1 MIKKISLLTCILVI
15 IDQIVKIL
23 VNSYLN
29 YISVIPNFLYL
40 SFQKNY
46 GVAFSMLWN
55 NRVLILIISL
65 LLILFLIY
73 LLNKDYLSK
82 GKNNALLNITY
93 GLLFGGILGN
103 LIDRIVRGYV
113 IDYIGV
119 YIFNYKFPVF
129 NLADSFITIGV
140 ILMIISTFKDDNK
153 AF

>member
-1 MIKKISLLTCILVI
+1 MIKKISILTVILVI
-15 IDQIVKIL
+15 VDQIVKFL
-23 VNSYLN
+23 VSTYLN
-29 YISVIPNFLYL
+29 YIDVIPKFLYL
-40 SFQKNY
+40 SLEKNY

-55 NRVLILIISL
+55 NRLLILIISL

-82 GKNNALLNITY
+82 GKNNKLLNVTY

-129 NLADSFITIGV
+129 NLADSFIMVGV
-140 ILMIISTFKDDNK
+140 ILMIISTFKEEK
-153 AF
+153 RQ

>member
-1 MIKKISLLTCILVI
+1 MIKKISVLTVILVI
-15 IDQIVKIL
+15 VDQVVKFL
-23 VNSYLN
+23 VSTYLN
-29 YISVIPNFLYL
+29 YIDVIPKFLYL
-40 SFQKNY
+40 SLEKNY

-55 NRVLILIISL
+55 NRLLILIISL

-82 GKNNALLNITY
+82 GKNNKLLNVTY

-140 ILMIISTFKDDNK
+140 ILMIISTFKEEK
-153 AF
+153 KQ

>member
-1 MIKKISLLTCILVI
+1 MIKKISVLTVILVI
-15 IDQIVKIL
+15 VDQIVKFL
-23 VNSYLN
+23 VSTYLN
-29 YISVIPNFLYL
+29 YIDVIPKFLYL
-40 SFQKNY
+40 SLEKNY
-46 GVAFSMLWN
+46 GIAFSMLWN
-55 NRVLILIISL
+55 NRLLILIISL

-82 GKNNALLNITY
+82 GKNNKLLNVTY

-129 NLADSFITIGV
+129 NLADSFIMVGV
-140 ILMIISTFKDDNK
+140 ILMIISTFKEEK
-153 AF
+153 KQ

>member
-1 MIKKISLLTCILVI
+1 MIKKISVLTVILVI
-15 IDQIVKIL
+15 VDQVVKFL
-23 VNSYLN
+23 VSTYLN
-29 YISVIPNFLYL
+29 YIDVIPKILYL
-40 SFQKNY
+40 SLEKNY

-55 NRVLILIISL
+55 NRLLILIISL

-82 GKNNALLNITY
+82 GKNNKLLNVTY

-140 ILMIISTFKDDNK
+140 ILMIISTFKEEK
-153 AF
+153 KQ

>member
-1 MIKKISLLTCILVI
+1 MIKKISVLTVILVI
-15 IDQIVKIL
+15 VDQIVKFL
-23 VNSYLN
+23 VSTYLN
-29 YISVIPNFLYL
+29 YIDVIPKFLYL
-40 SFQKNY
+40 SLEKNY

-55 NRVLILIISL
+55 NRLLILIISL

-82 GKNNALLNITY
+82 GKNNKLLNVTY

-140 ILMIISTFKDDNK
+140 ILMIISTFKEEK
-153 AF
+153 KQ

>member
-1 MIKKISLLTCILVI
+1 MIKKISVLTVILVI
-15 IDQIVKIL
+15 VDQVVKFL
-23 VNSYLN
+23 VSTYLN
-29 YISVIPNFLYL
+29 YIDVIPKFLYL
-40 SFQKNY
+40 SLEKNY

-55 NRVLILIISL
+55 NRLLILIISL

-82 GKNNALLNITY
+82 GKNNKLLNVTY

-119 YIFNYKFPVF
+119 YIINYKFPVF

-140 ILMIISTFKDDNK
+140 ILMIISTFKEEK
-153 AF
+153 KQ

>member
-1 MIKKISLLTCILVI
+1 MIKKISILTVILVI
-15 IDQIVKIL
+15 VDQIVKFL
-23 VNSYLN
+23 VSTYLN
-29 YISVIPNFLYL
+29 YIDVIPKFLYL
-40 SFQKNY
+40 SLEKNY

-55 NRVLILIISL
+55 NRLLILIISL

-82 GKNNALLNITY
+82 GKNNKLLNVTY

-140 ILMIISTFKDDNK
+140 ILMIISTFKEEK
-153 AF
+153 KQ

>member
-1 MIKKISLLTCILVI
+1 MIKKISVLTVILVI
-15 IDQIVKIL
+15 VDQIVKFL
-23 VNSYLN
+23 ASTYLN
-29 YISVIPNFLYL
+29 YIDVIPKFLYL
-40 SFQKNY
+40 SLEKNY

-55 NRVLILIISL
+55 NRLLILIISL

-82 GKNNALLNITY
+82 GKNNKLLNVTY

-140 ILMIISTFKDDNK
+140 ILMIISTFKEEK
-153 AF
+153 KQ

>member
-1 MIKKISLLTCILVI
+1 MIKKISVLTVILVI
-15 IDQIVKIL
+15 VDQVVKFL
-23 VNSYLN
+23 VSTYLN
-29 YISVIPNFLYL
+29 YIDVIPKFLYL
-40 SFQKNY
+40 SLEKNY

-55 NRVLILIISL
+55 NRLLILIISL

-82 GKNNALLNITY
+82 GKNNKLLNVTY

-119 YIFNYKFPVF
+119 YIINYKFPVF

-140 ILMIISTFKDDNK
+140 ILMIISTFKEEK
-153 AF
+153 K

>member
-1 MIKKISLLTCILVI
+1 MIKKISVLTVILVI
-15 IDQIVKIL
+15 VDQVVKFL
-23 VNSYLN
+23 VSTYLN
-29 YISVIPNFLYL
+29 YIDVIPKFIYL
-40 SFQKNY
+40 SLEKNY

-55 NRVLILIISL
+55 NRLLILIISL

-82 GKNNALLNITY
+82 GKNNKLLNVTY

-140 ILMIISTFKDDNK
+140 ILMIISTFKEEK
-153 AF
+153 KQ

>member
-1 MIKKISLLTCILVI
+1 MIKKISVLTVILVI
-15 IDQIVKIL
+15 VDQVVKFL
-23 VNSYLN
+23 VSTYLN
-29 YISVIPNFLYL
+29 YINVIPKFLYL
-40 SFQKNY
+40 SLEKNY

-55 NRVLILIISL
+55 NRLLILIISL

-73 LLNKDYLSK
+73 LLNKEYLSK
-82 GKNNALLNITY
+82 GKNNKLLNATY

-140 ILMIISTFKDDNK
+140 ILMIISTFKEEK
-153 AF
+153 KQ

>member
-1 MIKKISLLTCILVI
+1 MIKKISVLTVILVI
-15 IDQIVKIL
+15 VDQVVKFL
-23 VNSYLN
+23 VSTYLN
-29 YISVIPNFLYL
+29 YINVIPKFLYL
-40 SFQKNY
+40 SLEKNY

-55 NRVLILIISL
+55 NRLLILIISL

-82 GKNNALLNITY
+82 GKNNKLLNVTY

-140 ILMIISTFKDDNK
+140 ILMIISTFKEEK
-153 AF
+153 KQ

>member
-1 MIKKISLLTCILVI
+1 MIKKISVLTVILVI
-15 IDQIVKIL
+15 VDQIVKFL
-23 VNSYLN
+23 VSTYLN
-29 YISVIPNFLYL
+29 YIDVIPKFLYL
-40 SFQKNY
+40 SLEKNY
-46 GVAFSMLWN
+46 GVAFIMLWN
-55 NRVLILIISL
+55 NRLLILIISL

-82 GKNNALLNITY
+82 GKNNKLLNVTY

-140 ILMIISTFKDDNK
+140 ILMIISTFKEEK
-153 AF
+153 KQ

>member
-1 MIKKISLLTCILVI
+1 MIKKISILTVILVI
-15 IDQIVKIL
+15 VDQIVKFL
-23 VNSYLN
+23 VSTYLN
-29 YISVIPNFLYL
+29 YIDIIPKFLYL
-40 SFQKNY
+40 SLEKNY
-46 GVAFSMLWN
+46 GVAFIMLWN
-55 NRVLILIISL
+55 NRLLILIISL

-82 GKNNALLNITY
+82 GKNNKLLNVTY

-140 ILMIISTFKDDNK
+140 ILMIISTFKEEK
-153 AF
+153 KQ

>member
-1 MIKKISLLTCILVI
+1 MIKKISVLTVILVI
-15 IDQIVKIL
+15 VDQIVKFL
-23 VNSYLN
+23 ASTYLN
-29 YISVIPNFLYL
+29 YIDVIPKFLYL
-40 SFQKNY
+40 SLEKNY

-55 NRVLILIISL
+55 NRLLILIISL
-65 LLILFLIY
+65 LLILFLLY
-73 LLNKDYLSK
+73 LLNKDYVSK
-82 GKNNALLNITY
+82 GKNNKLLNVTY

-140 ILMIISTFKDDNK
+140 ILMIISTFKEEK
-153 AF
+153 RQ

>member
-1 MIKKISLLTCILVI
+1 MIKKISVLTVILVI
-15 IDQIVKIL
+15 VDQIVKFL
-23 VNSYLN
+23 VSTYLN
-29 YISVIPNFLYL
+29 YIDVIPKFLYL
-40 SFQKNY
+40 SLEKNY

-55 NRVLILIISL
+55 NRLLILIISL

-82 GKNNALLNITY
+82 GKNNKLLNVTY

-129 NLADSFITIGV
+129 NLADSFIMVGV
-140 ILMIISTFKDDNK
+140 IFMIISTFKEEK
-153 AF
+153 RQ

>member
-1 MIKKISLLTCILVI
+1 MIKKISVLTVILVI
-15 IDQIVKIL
+15 VDQIVKFL
-23 VNSYLN
+23 VSTYLN
-29 YISVIPNFLYL
+29 YIDVIPKFIYL
-40 SFQKNY
+40 SLEKNY

-55 NRVLILIISL
+55 NRLLILIISL

-82 GKNNALLNITY
+82 GKNNKLLNVTY

-140 ILMIISTFKDDNK
+140 ILMIISTFKEEK
-153 AF
+153 KQ

>member
-1 MIKKISLLTCILVI
+1 MIKKISVLTVILVI
-15 IDQIVKIL
+15 VDQIVKFL
-23 VNSYLN
+23 VSTYLN
-29 YISVIPNFLYL
+29 YIDIIPKFLYL
-40 SFQKNY
+40 SLEKNY

-55 NRVLILIISL
+55 NRLLILIISL

-82 GKNNALLNITY
+82 GKNNKLLNVTY

-140 ILMIISTFKDDNK
+140 ILMIISTFKEEK
-153 AF
+153 KQ

>member
-1 MIKKISLLTCILVI
+1 MIKKISILTVILVI
-15 IDQIVKIL
+15 VDQIVKFL
-23 VNSYLN
+23 VSTYLN
-29 YISVIPNFLYL
+29 YIDVIPKFLYL
-40 SFQKNY
+40 SLEKNY
-46 GVAFSMLWN
+46 CFSFSILWN
-55 NRVLILIISL
+55 NRLLILIIYL

-82 GKNNALLNITY
+82 GKNNKLLNVTY

-140 ILMIISTFKDDNK
+140 ILMIISTFKEEK
-153 AF
+153 RQ

>member
-1 MIKKISLLTCILVI
+1 MIKKISVLTVILVI
-15 IDQIVKIL
+15 VDQIVKFL
-23 VNSYLN
+23 VSTYLN
-29 YISVIPNFLYL
+29 YIDVIPKFLYL
-40 SFQKNY
+40 SLEKNY

-55 NRVLILIISL
+55 NRLLILIISL

-82 GKNNALLNITY
+82 GKNNKLLNVTY

-129 NLADSFITIGV
+129 NLADSFIMVGV
-140 ILMIISTFKDDNK
+140 ILMIISTFKEEK
-153 AF
+153 KQ

>member
-1 MIKKISLLTCILVI
+1 MIKKISILTVLLVI
-15 IDQIVKIL
+15 VDQVVKFL
-23 VNSYLN
+23 VSTYLN
-29 YISVIPNFLYL
+29 YINVIPKFLYL
-40 SFQKNY
+40 SLEKNY

-55 NRVLILIISL
+55 NRLLILIISL

-73 LLNKDYLSK
+73 LLNKEYLSK
-82 GKNNALLNITY
+82 GKNNKLLNATY

-119 YIFNYKFPVF
+119 YIFNYRFPVF

-140 ILMIISTFKDDNK
+140 ILMIISTFKEEK
-153 AF
+153 KQ

>member
-1 MIKKISLLTCILVI
+1 MIKKISVLTVILVI
-15 IDQIVKIL
+15 VDQVVKFL
-23 VNSYLN
+23 VSTYLN
-29 YISVIPNFLYL
+29 YIDVIPKFLYL
-40 SFQKNY
+40 SLEKNY

-55 NRVLILIISL
+55 NRLLILIISL

-82 GKNNALLNITY
+82 GKNNKLLNVTY

-129 NLADSFITIGV
+129 NLADSFIMVGV
-140 ILMIISTFKDDNK
+140 ILMIISTFKEEK
-153 AF
+153 KQ

>member
-1 MIKKISLLTCILVI
+1 MIKKISALTVILVI
-15 IDQIVKIL
+15 VDQIVKFL
-23 VNSYLN
+23 VSTYLN
-29 YISVIPNFLYL
+29 YIDIIPKFLYL
-40 SFQKNY
+40 SLEKNY

-55 NRVLILIISL
+55 NRLLILIISL

-82 GKNNALLNITY
+82 GKNNKLLNVTY

-129 NLADSFITIGV
+129 NLADSFIMVGV
-140 ILMIISTFKDDNK
+140 ILMIISTFKEEK
-153 AF
+153 KQ

>member
-1 MIKKISLLTCILVI
+1 MIKKISVLTVILVI
-15 IDQIVKIL
+15 VDQVVKFL
-23 VNSYLN
+23 VSTYLN
-29 YISVIPNFLYL
+29 YIDVIPKFLYL
-40 SFQKNY
+40 SLEKNY
-46 GVAFSMLWN
+46 GIAFSMLWN
-55 NRVLILIISL
+55 NRLLILIISL

-82 GKNNALLNITY
+82 GKNNKLLNVTY

-140 ILMIISTFKDDNK
+140 ILMIISTFKEEK
-153 AF
+153 KQ

>member
-1 MIKKISLLTCILVI
+1 MIKKISVLTVILVI
-15 IDQIVKIL
+15 VDQIVKFL
-23 VNSYLN
+23 VNTYLN
-29 YISVIPNFLYL
+29 YIDVIPKFLYL
-40 SFQKNY
+40 SLEKNY

-55 NRVLILIISL
+55 NRLLILIISL

-82 GKNNALLNITY
+82 GKNNKLLNVTY

-119 YIFNYKFPVF
+119 YIINYKFPVF

-140 ILMIISTFKDDNK
+140 ILMIISTFKEEK
-153 AF
+153 KQ

>member
-1 MIKKISLLTCILVI
+1 MIKKISVLTVILVI
-15 IDQIVKIL
+15 VDQIVKFL
-23 VNSYLN
+23 ASTYLN
-29 YISVIPNFLYL
+29 YIDVIPKFLYL
-40 SFQKNY
+40 SLEKNY

-55 NRVLILIISL
+55 NRLLILIISL

-82 GKNNALLNITY
+82 GKNNKLLNVTY

-140 ILMIISTFKDDNK
+140 ILMIISTFKEEK
-153 AF
+153 RQ

>member
-1 MIKKISLLTCILVI
+1 MIKKISVLTVILVI
-15 IDQIVKIL
+15 VYQIVKFL
-23 VNSYLN
+23 VSTYLN
-29 YISVIPNFLYL
+29 YIDVIPKFLYL
-40 SFQKNY
+40 SLEKNY

-55 NRVLILIISL
+55 NRLLILIISL

-82 GKNNALLNITY
+82 GKNNKLLNVTY

-140 ILMIISTFKDDNK
+140 ILMIISTFKEEK
-153 AF
+153 KQ

>member
-1 MIKKISLLTCILVI
+1 MIKKILILTVILVI
-15 IDQIVKIL
+15 VDQVVKFL
-23 VNSYLN
+23 VSTYLN
-29 YISVIPNFLYL
+29 YIDVIPKFLYL
-40 SFQKNY
+40 SLEKNY

-55 NRVLILIISL
+55 NRLLILIISL

-82 GKNNALLNITY
+82 GKNNKLLNVTY

-140 ILMIISTFKDDNK
+140 ILMIISTFKEEK
-153 AF
+153 KR

>member
-1 MIKKISLLTCILVI
+1 MIKKISVLTVILVI
-15 IDQIVKIL
+15 VDQIVKFL
-23 VNSYLN
+23 ASTYLN
-29 YISVIPNFLYL
+29 YINVIPKFLYL
-40 SFQKNY
+40 SLEKNY

-55 NRVLILIISL
+55 NRLLILIISL

-73 LLNKDYLSK
+73 LLNKESLSK
-82 GKNNALLNITY
+82 GKNNKLLNATY

-119 YIFNYKFPVF
+119 YIFNYRFPVF

-140 ILMIISTFKDDNK
+140 ILMIISTFKEEK
-153 AF
+153 KQ

>member
-1 MIKKISLLTCILVI
+1 MIKKISILTVILVI
-15 IDQIVKIL
+15 VDQIVKFL
-23 VNSYLN
+23 VSTYLN
-29 YISVIPNFLYL
+29 YIDVIPKFLYL
-40 SFQKNY
+40 SLEKNY

-55 NRVLILIISL
+55 NRLLILIISL

-82 GKNNALLNITY
+82 GKNNKLLNVTY

-129 NLADSFITIGV
+129 NLADSFIMVGV
-140 ILMIISTFKDDNK
+140 ILMIISTFKEEK
-153 AF
+153 KQ

>member
-1 MIKKISLLTCILVI
+1 MIKKISVLTVILVI
-15 IDQIVKIL
+15 VDQVVKFL
-23 VNSYLN
+23 VSTYLN
-29 YISVIPNFLYL
+29 YIDVIPKFLYL
-40 SFQKNY
+40 SLEKNY

-55 NRVLILIISL
+55 NRLLILIISL

-82 GKNNALLNITY
+82 GKNNKLLNVTY

-129 NLADSFITIGV
+129 NLADSFIMVGV
-140 ILMIISTFKDDNK
+140 ILMIINTFKEEK
-153 AF
+153 KQ

>member
-1 MIKKISLLTCILVI
+1 MIKKISVLTVILVI
-15 IDQIVKIL
+15 VDQVVKFL
-23 VNSYLN
+23 VSSYLN
-29 YISVIPNFLYL
+29 YIDVIPNFLYL
-40 SFQKNY
+40 SLEKNY

-55 NRVLILIISL
+55 NRLLILIISL

-82 GKNNALLNITY
+82 GKNNKLLNVTY

-140 ILMIISTFKDDNK
+140 ILMIVSTFKEEK
-153 AF
+153 KQ

>member
-1 MIKKISLLTCILVI
+1 MIKKISILTVLLVI
-15 IDQIVKIL
+15 VDQVVKFL
-23 VNSYLN
+23 VSTYLN
-29 YISVIPNFLYL
+29 YINVIPKFLYL
-40 SFQKNY
+40 SLEKNY

-55 NRVLILIISL
+55 NRLLILIISL

-73 LLNKDYLSK
+73 LLNKEYLSK
-82 GKNNALLNITY
+82 GKNNKLLNVTY

-119 YIFNYKFPVF
+119 YIFNYRFPVF

-140 ILMIISTFKDDNK
+140 ILMIISTFKEEK
-153 AF
+153 KQ

>member
-1 MIKKISLLTCILVI
+1 MIKKISVLTVILVI
-15 IDQIVKIL
+15 VDQVVKFL
-23 VNSYLN
+23 VSTYLN
-29 YISVIPNFLYL
+29 YINVIPKFLYL
-40 SFQKNY
+40 SLEKNY

-55 NRVLILIISL
+55 NRLLILIISL

-82 GKNNALLNITY
+82 GKNNKLLNVTY

-140 ILMIISTFKDDNK
+140 ILMIISTFKEEK
-153 AF
+153 RQ

>member
-1 MIKKISLLTCILVI
+1 MIKKISVLTVILVI
-15 IDQIVKIL
+15 VDQVVKFL
-23 VNSYLN
+23 ASTYLN
-29 YISVIPNFLYL
+29 YINVIPKFLYL
-40 SFQKNY
+40 SLEKNY

-55 NRVLILIISL
+55 NRLLILIISL

-73 LLNKDYLSK
+73 LLNKEYLSR
-82 GKNNALLNITY
+82 GKNNKLLNATY

-119 YIFNYKFPVF
+119 YIFNYRFPVF

-140 ILMIISTFKDDNK
+140 ILMIISTFKEEK
-153 AF
+153 KQ

>member
-1 MIKKISLLTCILVI
+1 MIKKISVLTVILVI
-15 IDQIVKIL
+15 VDQVVKFL
-23 VNSYLN
+23 VSTYLN
-29 YISVIPNFLYL
+29 YIDVIPKFLYL
-40 SFQKNY
+40 SLEKNY

-55 NRVLILIISL
+55 NRLLILIISL

-82 GKNNALLNITY
+82 GKNNKLLNVTY
-93 GLLFGGILGN
+93 GLLFGGILGT

-140 ILMIISTFKDDNK
+140 ILMIISTFKEEK
-153 AF
+153 KQ

>member
-1 MIKKISLLTCILVI
+1 MIKKISVLTVILVI
-15 IDQIVKIL
+15 VDQIVKFL
-23 VNSYLN
+23 VSTYLN
-29 YISVIPNFLYL
+29 YIDVIPKFLYL
-40 SFQKNY
+40 SLEKNY

-55 NRVLILIISL
+55 NRLLILIISL

-82 GKNNALLNITY
+82 GKNNKLLNVTY

-119 YIFNYKFPVF
+119 YIINYKFPVF

-140 ILMIISTFKDDNK
+140 ILMIISTFKEEK
-153 AF
+153 KQ

>member
-1 MIKKISLLTCILVI
+1 MIKKISVLTVILVI
-15 IDQIVKIL
+15 VDQVVKFL
-23 VNSYLN
+23 VSTYLN
-29 YISVIPNFLYL
+29 YIDVIPKFLYL
-40 SFQKNY
+40 SLEKNY

-55 NRVLILIISL
+55 NRLLILIISL

-82 GKNNALLNITY
+82 GKNNKLLNVTY

-119 YIFNYKFPVF
+119 YIINYKFPVF
-129 NLADSFITIGV
+129 NLADSFITVGV
-140 ILMIISTFKDDNK
+140 ILMIISTFKEEK
-153 AF
+153 KQ

>member
-1 MIKKISLLTCILVI
+1 MIKKISILTVLLVI
-15 IDQIVKIL
+15 VDQVVKFL
-23 VNSYLN
+23 ASTYLN
-29 YISVIPNFLYL
+29 YINVIPKFLYL
-40 SFQKNY
+40 SLEKNY

-55 NRVLILIISL
+55 NRLLILIISL

-73 LLNKDYLSK
+73 LLNKEYLSK
-82 GKNNALLNITY
+82 GKNNKLLNATY

-119 YIFNYKFPVF
+119 YIFNYRFPVF

-140 ILMIISTFKDDNK
+140 ILMIISTFKEEK
-153 AF
+153 KQ